1 MPLNKQVFC
10 CPINKTVPK
19 VLYGAIHNISFAISS
34 IKHFRH
40 YLDTSNLMDVFEAM
54 LPIPK

>member
-1 MPLNKQVFC
+1 MVPFIILALLFQV
-10 CPINKTVPK
+10 
-19 VLYGAIHNISFAISS
+19 L
-34 IKHFRH
+34 KHFRL